1 MIWDGVKQQPT
12 GPSCLCFC
20 WHIPTIP
27 HFGDFSNKKEISVLS
42 ACSDYINIQ
51 RAFPE
56 EQQEDVKKG
65 RLSAG
70 KAGGMK
76 RRKASLFKWSSLIKQ
91 EKIVAGHE
99 NRNIAKYLIS
109 AKGKQLL
116 SQFGLLSHPLFTL
129 WSFSSHALSGLRTV
143 SRQIWKIGCRG
154 QGHTSPCGV
163 YTERILQIRS
173 IMLLLLL
180 GYAAGGNC
188 LSIFLEE
195 SLCIKARRD
204 KLRHLLSITA

>member
-76 RRKASLFKWSSLIKQ
+76 RRKASLFK
-91 EKIVAGHE
+91 
-99 NRNIAKYLIS
+99 
-109 AKGKQLL
+109 
-116 SQFGLLSHPLFTL
+116 
-129 WSFSSHALSGLRTV
+129 
-143 SRQIWKIGCRG
+143 
-154 QGHTSPCGV
+154 
-163 YTERILQIRS
+163 
-173 IMLLLLL
+173 
-180 GYAAGGNC
+180 
-188 LSIFLEE
+188 
-195 SLCIKARRD
+195 
-204 KLRHLLSITA
+204 